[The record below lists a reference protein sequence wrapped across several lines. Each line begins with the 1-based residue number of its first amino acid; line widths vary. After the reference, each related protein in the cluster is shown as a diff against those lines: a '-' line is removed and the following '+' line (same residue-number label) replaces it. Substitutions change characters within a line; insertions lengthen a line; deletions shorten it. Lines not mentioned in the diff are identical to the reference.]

1 MTILGYLMNI
11 IKQFFSFILCFF
23 LGTSCDQ
30 EKISD
35 PVVTNLSSYR
45 EVFNPFHHFLGK
57 NESAITALDKPMVDE
72 YAGTF
77 ELHSMIDVTD
87 SKKAST
93 DRITFNVIE
102 GYDNPNNAWFR
113 EKLDTPALQ
122 ALPENNEA
130 VFQVASNFDCL
141 EGNGGDYSKIMDYL
155 SPGMYVQ
162 GEASALSALPG
173 TISRKYFL
181 PKANLLKDFNKKWDI
196 GYSSGY
202 VQEIPKINE
211 WFGSLTDQEIY
222 DAAQFVKVGVQKD
235 TYITG
240 GFGPTRS
247 ELQATYSSGKYKA
260 IKVDVAQNQKVT
272 QVFTAALNPYY
283 NDPKTQGFKNL
294 ARIFLH
300 AAYRGTLQTA
310 DSLKSPKIYLT
321 LIGGGVFANK
331 LEWIAQAIEYE
342 LNNSLLKNS
351 KVSLDVNLVIY
362 YSNGYKDRSDYNK
375 AETIFLKL
383 VKQTGGTWTRYKN
396 DGAYHLR

>member
-1 MTILGYLMNI
+1 MNM

-77 ELHSMIDVTD
+77 ELRSMMDVTD
-87 SKKAST
+87 SKKTST

-122 ALPENNEA
+122 ALSENNGA

-141 EGNGGDYSKIMDYL
+141 EGGGGDHSQIMDYL
-155 SPGMYVQ
+155 LPGMYVQ
-162 GEASALSALPG
+162 GEACAISALPG
-173 TISRKYFL
+173 TIARKYFL
-181 PKANLLKDFNKKWDI
+181 PKINLLQDFNKKWDI

-202 VQEIPKINE
+202 VQNIPKINE
-211 WFGSLTDQEIY
+211 WFGLMKDQEIY

-235 TYITG
+235 TYVTG

-247 ELQATYSSGKYKA
+247 ELQATYQSGKYKA
-260 IKVDVAQNQKVT
+260 VKVDFKKGDQKVT

-283 NDPKTQGFKNL
+283 NNPTTKGFKNL
-294 ARIFLH
+294 AKIFLH
-300 AAYRGTLQTA
+300 AAYRGTLQATGYVE
-310 DSLKSPKIYLT
+310 SQKVYLT
-321 LIGGGVFANK
+321 LIGGGVFENK
-331 LEWIAQAIEYE
+331 LEWIAEAIEYE
-342 LNNSLLKNS
+342 LNNVLFKTAQ
-351 KVSLDVNLVIY
+351 KPVEVNLVIY
-362 YSNGYKDRSDYNK
+362 YSNGYKDRSDYKK
-375 AETIFLKL
+375 AEDIFLKL
-383 VKQTGGTWTRYKN
+383 VKQTGGLWTRYKD
-396 DGAYHLR
+396 DGAYSLK